1 MERICP
7 YCMHILSEETSCP
20 GCGKKPGAYRP
31 SSHHFAPG
39 TRLHARY
46 LLGRE
51 TSLTLAVTC
60 YTDAGQSYY
69 EKGREQ
75 FLKEARTMAKLEDM
89 VWLIQAGS
97 IFLRYKAKE
106 D

>member
-1 MERICP
+1 MLGEGGFGITYLGLDTELERRVAVKEYFP
-7 YCMHILSEETSCP
+7 TAFV
-20 GCGKKPGAYRP
+20 K
-31 SSHHFAPG
+31 
-39 TRLHARY
+39 
-46 LLGRE
+46 RE